1 MKKKA
6 WFAAVIFLLAAAVAA
21 GYGSR
26 SGQREEASRYRPE
39 YRYGEM
45 AVVGI
50 YQNSVMVT
58 VGEKRYSL
66 EMERTKVYDSSGRER
81 NVEELREGMELLVA
95 YTSIQET
102 DPGQI
107 RPQWVEVIGEP

>member
-1 MKKKA
+1 MGR
-6 WFAAVIFLLAAAVAA
+6 WLRGIVSEETVSERYRMYFQDVSLFLLELENV
-21 GYGSR
+21 R
-26 SGQREEASRYRPE
+26 RKVESGEWD
-39 YRYGEM
+39 
-45 AVVGI
+45 
-50 YQNSVMVT
+50 
-58 VGEKRYSL
+58 RYSL
-66 EMERTKVYDSSGRER
+66 EMEGTKVYDSSGRER